1 MRNAILYRRFGRS
14 CSVGGRDVCRRWG
27 VTCDGVLVAS
37 GVLNG
42 EVDLVSVDI
51 IEHTMARVR
60 VDSTFE
66 ESHHQDYSERRR
78 IKEAR

>member
-1 MRNAILYRRFGRS
+1 MFEYTAS
-14 CSVGGRDVCRRWG
+14 TSVS
-27 VTCDGVLVAS
+27 TIPTGVLVAN